1 MGWTNSAGGGAVSQT
16 LVGDAGDL
24 RRDARSYYG
33 AALDEAYGLVNS
45 EELRRCLRQT
55 PGPVVLAVS
64 PEIYEGIVRHDDDGI
79 DQAAYER
86 LAIRLTQRR
95 LDAWAHYPEP

>member
-1 MGWTNSAGGGAVSQT
+1 MSQT